1 MRYDWEGTFRLDDA
15 GAVAGTGCVTGSS
28 NGTCSNPTY
37 EGTVR
42 GPYSFAVD
50 GTYEITGQVAGDQL
64 EISLANP
71 TASYTSQDGDRSI
84 LCVDISADVALAF
97 AQLPLGGAQLG
108 LGPMTVP
115 VSGGETT
122 IAAGDGIV
130 LSVEVTGP

>member
-1 MRYDWEGTFRLDDA
+1 MALRRDGTVVVT
-15 GAVAGTGCVTGSS
+15 VAGTAAENYVLIVVE
-28 NGTCSNPTY
+28 N
-37 EGTVR
+37 
-42 GPYSFAVD
+42 
-50 GTYEITGQVAGDQL
+50 GTYEITGQVAGDQM

-84 LCVDISADVALAF
+84 LCVDIAADVALAF

-108 LGPMTVP
+108 LGPMTLP

-122 IAAGDGIV
+122 IDAGEGLV